1 LVDPERVRARLERLR
16 PLLAMLERMR
26 AAGRATYDEGLER
39 QLATQHAL
47 QLAIQSCIDVGA
59 HLVAE
64 LGLPPPSDYRGI
76 FGELAGA
83 TVIDSGLADRLGAA
97 AGTRNVLVH
106 AYLEVD
112 HDEIWKALD
121 QLDDLRAFAAA
132 ALRAVERS

>member
-1 LVDPERVRARLERLR
+1 
-16 PLLAMLERMR
+16 M
-26 AAGRATYDEGLER
+26 
-39 QLATQHAL
+39 
-47 QLAIQSCIDVGA
+47 
-59 HLVAE
+59 
-64 LGLPPPSDYRGI
+64 
-76 FGELAGA
+76 
-83 TVIDSGLADRLGAA
+83 IDSGLADRLGAA